1 MRANIGTDNGD
12 NSNYK
17 LYVPSST
24 TLASITASSST
35 SEDGC
40 DTIGGTI
47 DAYPLTEFTNAAISN
62 GKVSGVPLVFETVV
76 AQ

>member
-1 MRANIGTDNGD
+1 MLTI
-12 NSNYK
+12 
-17 LYVPSST
+17 V
-24 TLASITASSST
+24 ITNCMFHQVQLLQVLLLQVST

-40 DTIGGTI
+40 DTLGGPI